1 MKRILITGGAGF
13 IGSHLAEH
21 LLKKKNKI
29 TIIDNFSTGNLSNIR
44 EIKNKVEIISADVSK
59 IGTWGNSF
67 KNKDIIFHL
76 AALSDIVPSV
86 ENPTDYFN
94 SNVIGTFNVLEMTRK
109 YKIKRIIYAASS
121 SCYGIPKKY
130 PTHEEAE
137 ISPQYPYALTKNL
150 GEQLVIHWNK
160 IYKIPAISLRLFNV
174 YGPRVK
180 NSNNYGAM
188 FGIFMAQKLAN
199 KAFTVVG
206 DGNQTRDFT
215 YITDVCKAFEVVSK
229 NKNCIGKIYN
239 IGSGKTIS
247 INKIISL
254 LKGKRIF
261 IPKRP
266 GEPHVTFADISK
278 IKKETKWK
286 PKVDIKKGIDLM
298 LNNIHLWKKAPI
310 WDVKSISKET
320 KIWFKYLHK

>member
-21 LLKKKNKI
+21 LLKKNNKI
-29 TIIDNFSTGNLSNIR
+29 TIIDNFSTGNLSNIQ
-44 EIKNKVEIISADVSK
+44 EIKDKVKIIRADVSK

-67 KNKDIIFHL
+67 KNKDIVFHL

-86 ENPTDYFN
+86 ENPSDYFN
-94 SNVIGTFNVLEMTRK
+94 SNVIGTYNVLEMTRK
-109 YKIKRIIYAASS
+109 YKIKKLIYAASS

-130 PTHEEAE
+130 PTSEEAE
-137 ISPQYPYALTKNL
+137 IAPQYPYALTKNL
-150 GEQLVIHWNK
+150 GEQLVIHWNR

-199 KAFTVVG
+199 KPFTVVG
-206 DGNQTRDFT
+206 DGTQTRDFT
-215 YITDVCKAFEVVSK
+215 YVADVCEAFEAVAK
-229 NKNCIGKIYN
+229 NKNCIGQIYN

-247 INKIISL
+247 INKIVSFL
-254 LKGKRIF
+254 DGKKIF

-266 GEPHVTFADISK
+266 GEPKSTFADISK
-278 IKKETKWK
+278 IRKETNWTPKVNIKQGISLMLKNIFIWKNAPIWNVRSIKKETKR
-286 PKVDIKKGIDLM
+286 
-298 LNNIHLWKKAPI
+298 
-310 WDVKSISKET
+310 
-320 KIWFKYLHK
+320 WFKFLK

>member
-21 LLKKKNKI
+21 LLKKNNKI
-29 TIIDNFSTGNLSNIR
+29 TIIDNFSTGNLSNIQ
-44 EIKNKVEIISADVSK
+44 EIKDKVKIIRADVSK

-67 KNKDIIFHL
+67 KNKDIVFHL

-86 ENPTDYFN
+86 ENPSDYFN
-94 SNVIGTFNVLEMTRK
+94 SNVIGTYNVLEMTRK
-109 YKIKRIIYAASS
+109 YKIKKLIYAASS

-130 PTHEEAE
+130 PTSEEAE
-137 ISPQYPYALTKNL
+137 IAPQYPYALTKNL
-150 GEQLVIHWNK
+150 GEQLVIHWNR

-199 KAFTVVG
+199 KPFTVVG
-206 DGNQTRDFT
+206 DGTQTRDFT
-215 YITDVCKAFEVVSK
+215 YVADVCEAFEAVAK
-229 NKNCIGKIYN
+229 NKNCIGQIYN

-247 INKIISL
+247 INKIVSFL
-254 LKGKRIF
+254 DGKKIF

-266 GEPHVTFADISK
+266 GEPKSTFADISK
-278 IKKETKWK
+278 IRKETNWTPKVNIKQGISLMLKNIFIWKNAPIWNVRSIKKETK
-286 PKVDIKKGIDLM
+286 
-298 LNNIHLWKKAPI
+298 
-310 WDVKSISKET
+310 S
-320 KIWFKYLHK
+320 WFKFLK

>member
-21 LLKKKNKI
+21 LLKKNNKI
-29 TIIDNFSTGNLSNIR
+29 TIIDNFSTGSLSNIL
-44 EIKNKVEIISADVSK
+44 EIKNKVEIIRADVSK
-59 IGTWGNSF
+59 IGTWGRSF

-86 ENPTDYFN
+86 ENPNDYFN
-94 SNVIGTFNVLEMTRK
+94 SNLIGTFNVLEMTRK
-109 YKIKRIIYAASS
+109 YKIKKIIYAASS
-121 SCYGIPKKY
+121 SCYGIPRKY
-130 PTHEEAE
+130 PTNEQAE

-150 GEQLVIHWNK
+150 GEQLVINWNRV
-160 IYKIPAISLRLFNV
+160 YKIPAISLRLFNV

-199 KAFTVVG
+199 KPFTVVG

-215 YITDVCKAFEVVSK
+215 YVTDVCRAFEVVSK
-229 NKNCIGKIYN
+229 NKNCVGKIYN

-247 INKIISL
+247 INKIVSL
-254 LKGKRIF
+254 LRGKKIF

-266 GEPHVTFADISK
+266 GEPQTTFADISK
-278 IKKETKWK
+278 IKKDTKWR
-286 PKVDIKKGIDLM
+286 PKVNIYKGINLM
-298 LNNIHLWKKAPI
+298 LENIDLWKKAPI
-310 WDVKSISKET
+310 WDTKSIAKET
-320 KIWFKYLHK
+320 KIWFKYLHE

>member
-1 MKRILITGGAGF
+1 MKKILITGGAGF

-29 TIIDNFSTGNLSNIR
+29 TIIDNFSTGNLSNIQ
-44 EIKNKVEIISADVSK
+44 EIKNKVEIIRADVSK
-59 IGTWGNSF
+59 IGTWGDSF

-86 ENPTDYFN
+86 ENPSDYFN
-94 SNVIGTFNVLEMTRK
+94 SNVIGTLNVLEMTRK
-109 YKIKRIIYAASS
+109 YKIKKIIYAASS
-121 SCYGIPKKY
+121 SCYGIPRKY
-130 PTHEEAE
+130 PTSEQAE

-150 GEQLVIHWNK
+150 GEQLVIHWNR

-199 KAFTVVG
+199 KPFTVVG
-206 DGNQTRDFT
+206 DGTQTRDFT
-215 YITDVCKAFEVVSK
+215 YVTDVCKAFEVVAQ
-229 NKNCIGKIYN
+229 NKNCIGQIYN
-239 IGSGKTIS
+239 VGSGKTTS
-247 INKIISL
+247 INKIVSFL
-254 LKGKRIF
+254 DGKKIF

-266 GEPHVTFADISK
+266 GEPKSTFADISK
-278 IKKETKWK
+278 IKKETNWS
-286 PKVDIKKGIDLM
+286 PKINIKQGVGLM
-298 LNNIHLWKKAPI
+298 LKNIFIWKNAPI
-310 WDVKSISKET
+310 WNVRSIKKET
-320 KIWFKYLHK
+320 KSWFKFLK

>member
-1 MKRILITGGAGF
+1 MKKILITGGAGF
-13 IGSHLAEH
+13 IGSHLAEY

-44 EIKNKVEIISADVSK
+44 EIKNKVEIIRADISK
-59 IGTWGNSF
+59 IGTWGDSF

-86 ENPTDYFN
+86 ENPSDYFN
-94 SNVIGTFNVLEMTRK
+94 SNVIGTFNILEMTRK
-109 YKIKRIIYAASS
+109 YKIKKIIYAASS
-121 SCYGIPKKY
+121 SCYGIPRKY
-130 PTHEEAE
+130 PTSEQSE
-137 ISPQYPYALTKNL
+137 ILPQYPYALTKNL
-150 GEQLVIHWNK
+150 GEQLVIHWNR

-199 KAFTVVG
+199 KPFTVVG

-215 YITDVCKAFEVVSK
+215 YVTDVCKAFEAVAQ
-229 NKNCIGKIYN
+229 NKNCIGQIYN
-239 IGSGKTIS
+239 VGSGKTTS
-247 INKIISL
+247 INKIVSFL
-254 LKGKRIF
+254 DGKKIF

-266 GEPHVTFADISK
+266 GEPKSTFADISK
-278 IKKETKWK
+278 IKKETNWS
-286 PKVDIKKGIDLM
+286 PKINIKQGVGLM
-298 LNNIHLWKKAPI
+298 LKNIFIWKNAPI
-310 WDVKSISKET
+310 WNVRSIKKET
-320 KIWFKYLHK
+320 KSWFKFLK

>member
-21 LLKKKNKI
+21 LLKKNNKI

-44 EIKNKVEIISADVSK
+44 DIKDKVKIISANVSK
-59 IGTWGNSF
+59 IGTWGNFF
-67 KNKDIIFHL
+67 KNKDIVFHL

-86 ENPTDYFN
+86 ENPSDYFN
-94 SNVIGTFNVLEMTRK
+94 SNVVGTYNVLEMTRK
-109 YKIKRIIYAASS
+109 YKIKKFIYAASS

-130 PTHEEAE
+130 PTSEEAE
-137 ISPQYPYALTKNL
+137 IAPQYPYALTKNL
-150 GEQLVIHWNK
+150 GEQLVIHWNR
-160 IYKIPAISLRLFNV
+160 IYKIPATSLRLFNV

-199 KAFTVVG
+199 KPFTVVG
-206 DGNQTRDFT
+206 DGTQTRDFT
-215 YITDVCKAFEVVSK
+215 YVTDVCEAFEAVAK
-229 NKNCIGKIYN
+229 NKNCIGQIYN

-247 INKIISL
+247 INKIVSFL
-254 LKGKRIF
+254 DGKKIF

-266 GEPHVTFADISK
+266 GEPKSTFADISK
-278 IKKETKWK
+278 IRKETNWTPKVNIKQGISLMLKNIFIWKNAPIWNVRSIKKETK
-286 PKVDIKKGIDLM
+286 
-298 LNNIHLWKKAPI
+298 
-310 WDVKSISKET
+310 S
-320 KIWFKYLHK
+320 WFKFLK

>member
-13 IGSHLAEH
+13 IGSHLAEY
-21 LLKKKNKI
+21 LLKKNNKI
-29 TIIDNFSTGNLSNIR
+29 TIIDNFSTGNLSNIL
-44 EIKNKVEIISADVSK
+44 EIKNKVEIIRADVSK
-59 IGTWGNSF
+59 IGTWGRSF

-86 ENPTDYFN
+86 ENPSDYFN
-94 SNVIGTFNVLEMTRK
+94 SNVIGTFNVLEMTKK
-109 YKIKRIIYAASS
+109 YQIKKFIYAASS

-130 PTHEEAE
+130 PTSEQAE

-150 GEQLVIHWNK
+150 GEQLVINWNR

-199 KAFTVVG
+199 KPFTVVG

-215 YITDVCKAFEVVSK
+215 YVTDVCRAFEVASK
-229 NKNCIGKIYN
+229 NKNCVGKIYN

-247 INKIISL
+247 INKIVSL
-254 LKGKRIF
+254 LRGKKIF

-266 GEPHVTFADISK
+266 GEPHATFADISK
-278 IKKETKWK
+278 IKKDTKWR
-286 PKVDIKKGIDLM
+286 PKVNIYKGIKLM
-298 LNNIHLWKKAPI
+298 LDNIDLWKKAPI
-310 WDVKSISKET
+310 WDAKSIAKET
-320 KIWFKYLHK
+320 KIWFKYLHE

>member
-21 LLKKKNKI
+21 LLKKNNKI
-29 TIIDNFSTGNLSNIR
+29 TIIDNFSTGNLSNIQ
-44 EIKNKVEIISADVSK
+44 EIKDKVKIIRADVSK

-67 KNKDIIFHL
+67 KNKDIVFHL

-86 ENPTDYFN
+86 ENPSDYFN
-94 SNVIGTFNVLEMTRK
+94 SNVIGTYNVLEMTRK
-109 YKIKRIIYAASS
+109 YKIKKLIYAASS

-130 PTHEEAE
+130 PTSEEAE
-137 ISPQYPYALTKNL
+137 IAPQYPYALTKNL
-150 GEQLVIHWNK
+150 GEQLVIHWNR

-199 KAFTVVG
+199 KPFTVVG
-206 DGNQTRDFT
+206 DGTQTRDFT
-215 YITDVCKAFEVVSK
+215 YVTDVCEAFEAVAK

-247 INKIISL
+247 INKIVSFL
-254 LKGKRIF
+254 DGKKIF

-266 GEPHVTFADISK
+266 GEPKSTFADISK
-278 IKKETKWK
+278 IRKETNWTPKVNIKQGISLMLKNIFIWKNAPIWNVRSIKKETK
-286 PKVDIKKGIDLM
+286 
-298 LNNIHLWKKAPI
+298 
-310 WDVKSISKET
+310 S
-320 KIWFKYLHK
+320 WFKFLK

>member
-21 LLKKKNKI
+21 LLKKNNKI
-29 TIIDNFSTGNLSNIR
+29 TIIDNFSTGNLSNIQ
-44 EIKNKVEIISADVSK
+44 EIKDKVKIIRADVSK

-67 KNKDIIFHL
+67 KKKDIVFHL

-86 ENPTDYFN
+86 ENPSDYFN
-94 SNVIGTFNVLEMTRK
+94 SNVIGTYNVLEMTRK
-109 YKIKRIIYAASS
+109 YKIKKLIYAASS

-130 PTHEEAE
+130 PTSEEAE
-137 ISPQYPYALTKNL
+137 IAPQYPYALTKNL
-150 GEQLVIHWNK
+150 GEQLVIHWNR

-199 KAFTVVG
+199 KPFTVVG
-206 DGNQTRDFT
+206 DGTQTRDFT
-215 YITDVCKAFEVVSK
+215 YVADVCEAFEAVAK
-229 NKNCIGKIYN
+229 NKNCIGQIYN

-247 INKIISL
+247 INKIVSFL
-254 LKGKRIF
+254 DGKKIF

-266 GEPHVTFADISK
+266 GEPKSTFADISK
-278 IKKETKWK
+278 IRKETNWTPKVNIKQGISLMLKNIFIWKNAPIWNVRSIKKETK
-286 PKVDIKKGIDLM
+286 
-298 LNNIHLWKKAPI
+298 
-310 WDVKSISKET
+310 S
-320 KIWFKYLHK
+320 WFKFLK